1 MFCLHN
7 FVEED
12 FTRHVLTSVLH
23 VLLILPKYFS
33 HMCLNFVQLLQSISN
48 ILRGYLFCNF

>member
-33 HMCLNFVQLLQSISN
+33 HMCAVVTKYIKHSS
-48 ILRGYLFCNF
+48 RLFCNF